1 VDAPYQTVLRT
12 RGYECDRTRTVP
24 IPVFMSYLE
33 HLRWEVIRRPELGL
47 EPLLDQGCFFVV
59 GRQAVELLVRVGLG
73 VELRLT
79 TRIEKV
85 GRATAEVTHAVHRVV
100 DDVLVAHA
108 RVMGM
113 WLGPDRRLARLPDSL
128 REVWRQH
135 DALPRPALSPP
146 TPAAGAS
153 AYTPSIVSPP
163 EVVHTMCGLDGLA
176 PPPDGPPEGAW
187 AYQMTVRPSD
197 IDIFDHVNAASY
209 LRFCDDARLAAA
221 DAGALGPAE
230 GQRARGPA
238 VRVAIAY
245 HREAVRGDA
254 LTIATW
260 PAPGDRPGFLC
271 DVRRSAEPA
280 LPLVTCHVEVA

>member
-1 VDAPYQTVLRT
+1 MEAPYQTVLTT

-85 GRATAEVTHAVHRVV
+85 GRATAEVTHAVHRVA

-135 DALPRPALSPP
+135 DALPRSELSPP
-146 TPAAGAS
+146 ALTGGPAS
-153 AYTPSIVSPP
+153 YTPSIVSPP
-163 EVVHTMCGLDGLA
+163 QVVHAMCGLDGLA
-176 PPPDGPPEGAW
+176 PPTDGPPPGAW
-187 AYQMTVRPSD
+187 AYEMTVRPSD

-221 DAGALGPAE
+221 EAGALRPAAGE
-230 GQRARGPA
+230 RGQHPA

-260 PAPGDRPGFLC
+260 PAPGERPGFLF
-271 DVRRSAEPA
+271 DLRRAAEPE
-280 LPLVTCHVEVA
+280 LSLVTAHVEVA